1 MFCEISHARHL
12 PQTASYE
19 DITVKMEQSV
29 DEQIEIGQKKAPQE
43 VRGGGF
49 FT

>member
-1 MFCEISHARHL
+1 MFYEMSHARHL

-29 DEQIEIGQKKAPQE
+29 EEQIEIGRKKALQE

-49 FT
+49 FA